1 MCVHL
6 LQPLIMVFVRLH
18 LTNKQPITN
27 TIITNSY
34 HVLHSN
40 SFEMYILECA
50 LFYKCMLF
58 FKTQWLEVQT
68 YYHKKRYRLSLCHMQ
83 GYKISCLYKNDL
95 KLDLWQQWKSLDK
108 LHLNDNK
115 TDLRFI
121 LLLYSH
127 LNSETTL
134 YAVKSIHNI
143 LSNGYKL

>member
-6 LQPLIMVFVRLH
+6 LQPLIMVCVRLY

-27 TIITNSY
+27 TVITNSY
-34 HVLHSN
+34 HVLNSN
-40 SFEMYILECA
+40 SFNMYMLEWSQIMIYPDE
-50 LFYKCMLF
+50 LYKNIFYKCMLF

-95 KLDLWQQWKSLDK
+95 KSDLWQQWKSLDK
-108 LHLNDNK
+108 LHFNDSK
-115 TDLRFI
+115 TNLRWI

-134 YAVKSIHNI
+134 YAV
-143 LSNGYKL
+143 

>member
-6 LQPLIMVFVRLH
+6 LQPLIMVCVRLY

-27 TIITNSY
+27 TVITNSY
-34 HVLHSN
+34 HVLNSN
-40 SFEMYILECA
+40 SFKMYILECA
-50 LFYKCMLF
+50 LRIYFTNVCYFSKPNDWKYKHIII
-58 FKTQWLEVQT
+58 KW
-68 YYHKKRYRLSLCHMQ
+68 YRLSLCHTQ

-95 KLDLWQQWKSLDK
+95 KLDLWQQWKSPDK

-134 YAVKSIHNI
+134 YAV
-143 LSNGYKL
+143 

>member
-27 TIITNSY
+27 TVITNSY
-34 HVLHSN
+34 HVINSN
-40 SFEMYILECA
+40 SFNMYMLEWSQIMIYPDE

-108 LHLNDNK
+108 LHFNDSK
-115 TDLRFI
+115 TDLRCI

-134 YAVKSIHNI
+134 YAV
-143 LSNGYKL
+143 